1 MKQILGFLLAFLI
14 CNTIY
19 AGTGSSAVEKQT
31 TMDYEEC
38 VNKIYFNT
46 DSFYEI
52 VDTKVDQRK
61 EINRDKNLLLLSN
74 SNAVGQSTFQAEE
87 SRNVTKERAIF
98 ELKMTKPINGNL
110 KAQRTNIEIKNI
122 NGKAK
127 IIIKM
132 TANVEHFFASEKVIN
147 KELRKNAEKVIL
159 LFEQN

>member
-1 MKQILGFLLAFLI
+1 MKQILGFLLAFLV
-14 CNTIY
+14 CSTIY

-31 TMDYEEC
+31 TIDYEEC

-52 VDTKVDQRK
+52 VDTRVDQRK

>member
-1 MKQILGFLLAFLI
+1 MKQILGFLLTFLI
-14 CNTIY
+14 CTTIY

-31 TMDYEEC
+31 TIDYEEC

-52 VDTKVDQRK
+52 VDTRVDQRK